1 MRRFPSLER
10 RCNVREF
17 FTFFL
22 LMFVNYG
29 LLCVNYR
36 MVARGSY
43 WGTATTD
50 AAIAIL
56 GFTLV
61 QRVAVASTLTAQVGY
76 VLGGVS
82 GSMLG
87 LWLSRQGDD
96 NAAVR

>member
-1 MRRFPSLER
+1 M
-10 RCNVREF
+10 REF
-17 FTFFL
+17 LLFFV

-43 WGTATTD
+43 WGTAATD
-50 AAIAIL
+50 AAIAAL

-61 QRVAVASTLTAQVGY
+61 QRVAVASTLTAQAGY
-76 VLGGVS
+76 ILGGVS

-87 LWLSRQGDD
+87 LRLTRRGGSD
-96 NAAVR
+96 AAVR